1 MNETNKGICALAYII
16 FFIPMLV
23 DSNNEEYKFHTNQGL
38 NLFLLFLAISIVGSF
53 IPVIGWF
60 IILPL
65 GGIMALVLCVMG
77 IINAVNEKQKELP
90 IIGKYRLIK

>member
-38 NLFLLFLAISIVGSF
+38 NLFLLFLAISIIGSF